1 MSDWINVAKI
11 SEFPVGTWRVV
22 DAEDISILVFNIDNH
37 FYAIENVCT
46 HDGGTLS
53 DGHLEGD
60 EIVCPRHGA
69 HFCVRTGAVTQP
81 PAYEDV
87 TTFPVRVVD
96 EMIQTRDDRWD

>member
-1 MSDWINVAKI
+1 MSHWIDVANVADFVPN
-11 SEFPVGTWRVV
+11 SWRVIST
-22 DAEDISILVFNIDNH
+22 DDTSILVFNLDGN

-46 HDGGTLS
+46 HDGGPLS
-53 DGHLEGD
+53 EGYLQGD

-87 TTFPVRVVD
+87 ATFEVCVAGGVVQVRD
-96 EMIQTRDDRWD
+96 AR

>member
-1 MSDWINVAKI
+1 MSEWVNVAKVTDFVPN
-11 SEFPVGTWRVV
+11 SWRVADV
-22 DAEDISILVFNIDNH
+22 NDASVLVFYIDGN

-53 DGHLEGD
+53 DGQLQGD

-87 TTFPVRVVD
+87 TTFAVRVV
-96 EMIQTRDDRWD
+96 EGVVQVLPPS